1 MIPVLS
7 APPPAPGSFLYPSSQ
22 IEKNRDITDMDVS
35 AIKSSKQVER
45 PVSKS
50 PNVCGEINPY
60 INGVYIASSG
70 TRKLQLVNPATG
82 QTTIKIPAGTELDA
96 LRAVASAKAAF
107 MDSPWHA
114 MSNSSRCAIL
124 HKFSRLVDQHA
135 TELDR
140 LDALDMGKP
149 ISIEFA
155 NAAASAGLIRY
166 CADAV
171 ENIISSAYSS
181 DKSCFI
187 AQQRVPRGVIAAVV
201 PWNFPT
207 MSAVSKIAPA
217 LGVGNTVVLKPSEYS
232 PRSAARLAELA
243 TEAGLPSGVL
253 NVVQGSGDVVAKTL
267 ALHQDVNMVAFT
279 GSTAVGKL
287 ILQYAGQ
294 SNMKVA
300 HVECGGKSP
309 QIVFADCHNLN
320 EVADNIAE
328 LILLNQGQLCVTGS
342 RILVEQKVELPLI
355 AKIVERLKKV
365 VPGDPLD
372 PTISYGPMANKQQME
387 KVLSYIENGSN
398 TATLMFG
405 GRRLLPKSG
414 GYFVEPT
421 IFGNVDR
428 DDPLFQHEIFGPV
441 LTFTRFRT
449 VEEAIQIANDTPYG
463 LAAYVWTTNLNNG
476 LRLSKEVQAGMVT
489 VNGSLPKGEGS
500 EAISTEPYGQ
510 SGVGTEFG
518 LAGLESY
525 TRAQVG
531 WFNHG

>member
-1 MIPVLS
+1 MF

-35 AIKSSKQVER
+35 ATKPTRQAVKS
-45 PVSKS
+45 VSETPKVS
-50 PNVCGEINPY
+50 GEISPY

-70 TRKLQLVNPATG
+70 EKKLQLINPATG
-82 QTTIKIPAGTELDA
+82 KRTIKIPAGTELDA
-96 LRAVASAKAAF
+96 QRAVTSAKAAF
-107 MDSPWHA
+107 MNGPWHA

-124 HKFSRLVDQHA
+124 HKFSKLIEQHA
-135 TELDR
+135 AELDR

-171 ENIISSAYSS
+171 ENIISAAYRS

-187 AQQRVPRGVIAAVV
+187 AQQRVPRGVVAAVV

-217 LGVGNTVVLKPSEYS
+217 LAVGNTVVLKPSEYS

-243 TEAGLPSGVL
+243 TEAGLPPGVL
-253 NVVQGSGDVVAKTL
+253 NVVHGSGDVVAKTL
-267 ALHQDVNMVAFT
+267 ALHQDVNMIAFT

-342 RILVEQKVELPLI
+342 RIIVEQNVELPLV
-355 AKIVERLKKV
+355 AKIIERLKKV
-365 VPGDPLD
+365 TPGDPLD
-372 PTISYGPMANKQQME
+372 PATSYGPMANRQQME
-387 KVLSYIENGSN
+387 KVLSYIKNGNN
-398 TATLMFG
+398 TADLMFG
-405 GRRLLPKSG
+405 GRRLLTDSG

-421 IFGNVDR
+421 IFGNVER

-449 VEEAIQIANDTPYG
+449 VEEAISIANDTPYG
-463 LAAYVWTTNLNNG
+463 LAAYVWTTSLNTG
-476 LRLSKEVQAGMVT
+476 LRLSKEVQAGMVS
-489 VNGSLPKGEGS
+489 VNGSSPKGEGS

>member
-1 MIPVLS
+1 
-7 APPPAPGSFLYPSSQ
+7 
-22 IEKNRDITDMDVS
+22 MDVS
-35 AIKSSKQVER
+35 ATKSSKQAEK
-45 PVSKS
+45 PVSKA
-50 PNVCGEINPY
+50 PEVCGEINPY
-60 INGVYIASSG
+60 INGVYIASSSEK
-70 TRKLQLVNPATG
+70 KLQLINPATG
-82 QTTIKIPAGTELDA
+82 QKTIKIPVGSELDA
-96 LRAVASAKAAF
+96 LRAVTSAKAAF
-107 MDSPWHA
+107 MDGPWRA

-124 HKFSRLVDQHA
+124 HKFSQLVDQHA
-135 TELDR
+135 AELDR

-149 ISIEFA
+149 ISISFA

-171 ENIISSAYSS
+171 ENIINAAYNS

-217 LGVGNTVVLKPSEYS
+217 LAVGNTVVLKPSEYS

-243 TEAGLPSGVL
+243 TEAGLPPGVL
-253 NVVQGSGDVVAKTL
+253 NVVHGSGDIVAKTL
-267 ALHQDVNMVAFT
+267 ALHEDVNMIAFT

-309 QIVFADCHNLN
+309 QIVFADCHDLN
-320 EVADNIAE
+320 EVADNIVE

-342 RILVEQKVELPLI
+342 RILVEQKVELPLV
-355 AKIVERLKKV
+355 AKIVARLKKIT
-365 VPGDPLD
+365 PGDPLD
-372 PTISYGPMANKQQME
+372 PAITYGPMANSQQME

-421 IFGNVDR
+421 VFGNVDL
-428 DDPLFQHEIFGPV
+428 DDPLFQNEIFGPV
-441 LTFTRFRT
+441 LTMTRFRS
-449 VEEAIQIANDTPYG
+449 VDEAIDIANATPYG
-463 LAAYVWTTNLNNG
+463 LAAYVWTTNLNTG
-476 LRLSKEVQAGMVT
+476 LRLSKEIQAGMVT
-489 VNGSLPKGEGS
+489 VNGMSPKGEGS

-518 LAGLESY
+518 LGGLESY
-525 TRAQVG
+525 TRAQVA
-531 WFNHG
+531 WFNH

>member
-1 MIPVLS
+1 
-7 APPPAPGSFLYPSSQ
+7 
-22 IEKNRDITDMDVS
+22 
-35 AIKSSKQVER
+35 
-45 PVSKS
+45 
-50 PNVCGEINPY
+50 
-60 INGVYIASSG
+60 
-70 TRKLQLVNPATG
+70 
-82 QTTIKIPAGTELDA
+82 
-96 LRAVASAKAAF
+96 
-107 MDSPWHA
+107 
-114 MSNSSRCAIL
+114 
-124 HKFSRLVDQHA
+124 
-135 TELDR
+135 
-140 LDALDMGKP
+140 
-149 ISIEFA
+149 
-155 NAAASAGLIRY
+155 
-166 CADAV
+166 
-171 ENIISSAYSS
+171 
-181 DKSCFI
+181 
-187 AQQRVPRGVIAAVV
+187 
-201 PWNFPT
+201 
-207 MSAVSKIAPA
+207 
-217 LGVGNTVVLKPSEYS
+217 VGNAVVLKPSECS

-243 TEAGLPSGVL
+243 TEAGLPPGVL
-253 NVVQGSGDVVAKTL
+253 NVVHGTGDVVAKTL

-342 RILVEQKVELPLI
+342 RVIVEQNVELPLV

-365 VPGDPLD
+365 TPGDPLD
-372 PTISYGPMANKQQME
+372 PATCYGPMANKQQME
-387 KVLSYIENGSN
+387 KVLSYIENGTN
-398 TATLMFG
+398 TADLVYG
-405 GRRLLPKSG
+405 GRRLLASTG
-414 GYFVEPT
+414 GYFVAPT
-421 IFGNVDR
+421 IFGNVER

-449 VEEAIQIANDTPYG
+449 VEEAIDIANDTPYG
-463 LAAYVWTTNLNNG
+463 LAAYVWTTSLNTG

-489 VNGSLPKGEGS
+489 VNGSSPKGEGS

-531 WFNHG
+531 WFNHV

>member
-1 MIPVLS
+1 
-7 APPPAPGSFLYPSSQ
+7 
-22 IEKNRDITDMDVS
+22 MDVS
-35 AIKSSKQVER
+35 ATKPSKQAAKPVTKNTKSS
-45 PVSKS
+45 
-50 PNVCGEINPY
+50 GEINPY
-60 INGVYIASSG
+60 INGVYIPSSSKK
-70 TRKLQLVNPATG
+70 RLQLINPSTG
-82 QTTIKIPAGTELDA
+82 KKTIKIPAGTELDA
-96 LRAVASAKAAF
+96 LRAITSAKAAF
-107 MDSPWHA
+107 EGGPWNKIT
-114 MSNSSRCAIL
+114 NSSRCAIL
-124 HKFSRLVDQHA
+124 HKFSRLVDHHA
-135 TELDR
+135 AELDR

-155 NAAASAGLIRY
+155 SASASAGLIRY
-166 CADAV
+166 CADTV
-171 ENIISSAYSS
+171 ENIISAAYSS

-187 AQQRVPRGVIAAVV
+187 AQQRVPRGVVAAVV

-217 LGVGNTVVLKPSEYS
+217 LAVGNTVVLKPSEFS

-243 TEAGLPSGVL
+243 TEAGLPPGVL

-267 ALHQDVNMVAFT
+267 ALHQDVNMIAFT

-309 QIVFADCHNLN
+309 QIVFADCHNLD
-320 EVADNIAE
+320 EVADNIAQ

-342 RILVEQKVELPLI
+342 RILVEQKVELSLV
-355 AKIVERLKKV
+355 AKIVERFKKV
-365 VPGDPLD
+365 TAGDPLD
-372 PTISYGPMANKQQME
+372 PAISYGPMANRQQME
-387 KVLSYIENGSN
+387 KVLGYIENGTSKAN
-398 TATLMFG
+398 LIFG
-405 GRRLLPKSG
+405 GRRLLPNSG

-421 IFGNVDR
+421 IFGNVSMG
-428 DDPLFQHEIFGPV
+428 DPLFQHEIFGPV
-441 LTFTRFRT
+441 LTITRFRN
-449 VEEAIQIANDTPYG
+449 VEEAISIANATPYG
-463 LAAYVWTTNLNNG
+463 LAAYVWTTNLNTG

-489 VNGSLPKGEGS
+489 VNGSSPQGEGS

-525 TRAQVG
+525 TRAQVV
-531 WFNHG
+531 WLNH